1 MPRTDDMTLDLI
13 RKSYAGKRVLVT
25 GHTGF
30 KGSWLTTW
38 LSHLGAE
45 VIGIALD
52 PDQGENNLF
61 DRANLTSICAADHRV
76 DICDEARIANIFN
89 EAQPEFV
96 FHLAAQALVRPA
108 YAQPLETFRTNI
120 LGTAHILEAAR
131 QTGSVVSTVCVTTDK
146 VYENNEWEWPYREND
161 RLGGIDPYSASKSAA
176 EMVARAYMHT
186 LSTPDDRVHN
196 MATARGGNVVGGGDW
211 STDRIVPDIV
221 RSIRKKEPLVLRNPS
236 AIRPWQHVLELC
248 YGYLLLGHRLS
259 QGWSA
264 RQKPSVDFTGS
275 WNFGPG
281 WENEITVAELVSIML
296 KTWGNANVR
305 VEEQSSSLH
314 ESQYLK
320 LDCTKARTELGWG
333 SLLGPEATFSWTT
346 AWYRDF
352 FQDPAKAREITQT
365 QISEFEKLIEQQ
377 DAQ

>member
-1 MPRTDDMTLDLI
+1 MTLDLV
-13 RKSYAGKRVLVT
+13 RKSYEGARVLVT

-30 KGSWLTTW
+30 KGAWLTAW
-38 LSHLGAE
+38 LSALGAE
-45 VIGIALD
+45 VVGIALD

-61 DRANLTSICAADHRV
+61 DRAELSSLCAADHRV
-76 DICDEARIANIFN
+76 DICDEKRVREIFTDM
-89 EAQPEFV
+89 QPEFV

-108 YAQPLETFRTNI
+108 YADPVETFRTNV

-131 QTGSVVSTVCVTTDK
+131 QTGSVAATVCVTTDK

-176 EMVARAYMHT
+176 EMVARAFMHT
-186 LSTPDDRVHN
+186 LSTPDGREHN

-211 STDRIVPDIV
+211 STDRIVPDII
-221 RSIRKKEPLVLRNPS
+221 RSIQEKETLVLRNPG

-259 QGWSA
+259 QGWLA
-264 RQKPSVDFTGS
+264 RQKAPGDFNGS

-296 KTWGNANVR
+296 KTWGETDVQI
-305 VEEQSSSLH
+305 EQQPSVLH

-320 LDCTKARTELGWG
+320 LDTTKARIELGWA

-346 AWYRDF
+346 EWYRGF
-352 FQDPAKAREITQT
+352 FQAPDEARKITQA
-365 QISEFEKLIEQQ
+365 QIGEFEKLIEQQ
-377 DAQ
+377 DGQ